1 MTGENI
7 DIVKGTYESFAEGDI
22 EAVMASFASDITW
35 VEAEGGPYGGTY
47 KGSEEVAKNVLVPL
61 GREWEDFRV
70 VPDQFVRDGNT
81 VVTTGTY
88 SGTYRETGKSF
99 ESPFAHV
106 WEIEDGDIVQFEQY
120 VDTALHSEP
129 LPE

>member
-1 MTGENI
+1 MIGENI
-7 DIVKGTYESFAEGDI
+7 DIVKGTYESFAEGDV
-22 EAVMASFASDITW
+22 EAVMGSFAPDITW
-35 VEAEGGPYGGTY
+35 VEAEGGPYGGIY
-47 KGSEEVAKNVLVPL
+47 EGSEEIAESVFAPL
-61 GREWEDFRV
+61 GGEWEDFRV
-70 VPDQFVRDGNT
+70 VPDRFVRDGDT

-88 SGTYRETGKSF
+88 SGTYRETSQSF

-106 WEIEDGDIVQFEQY
+106 WELEDGDIVRFEQY